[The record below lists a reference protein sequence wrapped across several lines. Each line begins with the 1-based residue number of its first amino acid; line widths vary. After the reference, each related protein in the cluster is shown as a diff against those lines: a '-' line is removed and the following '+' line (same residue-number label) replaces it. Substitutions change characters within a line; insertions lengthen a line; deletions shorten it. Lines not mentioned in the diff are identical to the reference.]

1 MKIRIAESIYCI
13 NHAYKSKLSLDSFLD
28 ENGDSIEGILSC
40 EKCNA
45 KFPVIGGVAII
56 VENFNAYVADRVEI
70 FGSWLVN
77 TKSIE
82 MRKFLK
88 QVGMNLPR
96 SENNKNRYD
105 DSDWF
110 KPFTWTHYDY
120 SLEDRML
127 SMLRWKIRPDE
138 IYRKVSNMLVTDIRN
153 IGLDVGCSVGSA
165 ALMIARKLSFVY
177 GIDLS
182 YSFISEAR
190 RRMKEMNISNAEFL
204 VCDSAKMPF
213 SQQYFDSIVALNLVG
228 RLDLEKTIASINKA
242 IKPDGRLYMA
252 DPYDNNIQHTNSQIT
267 GTQLRDI
274 LEKSGYTLSVKN
286 KKNESYI
293 PWIIKINDRCYLFYF
308 VDFIEAR
315 RSKDK

>member
-1 MKIRIAESIYCI
+1 LKIKVAESLYCI
-13 NHAYKSKLSLDSFLD
+13 NHAYKAKLSLESFLD

-40 EKCNA
+40 EKCDA
-45 KFPVIGGVAII
+45 TFPVIGGVAII
-56 VENFNAYVADRVEI
+56 VENFNAYAAERVEI
-70 FGSWLVN
+70 FGSWLVGV
-77 TKSIE
+77 KSIE
-82 MRKFLK
+82 LRKFLK
-88 QVGMNLPR
+88 QAGMNIIR

-105 DSDWF
+105 DSAWF
-110 KPFTWTHYDY
+110 RPFTWTHYDY

-138 IYRKVSNMLVTDIRN
+138 IYRKVTNMLETNIRN

-165 ALMIARKLSFVY
+165 ALMIAKKLSFVF

-182 YSFISEAR
+182 FSFISEAR
-190 RRMKEMNISNAEFL
+190 RRMKEMKISNAEFL

-228 RLDLEKTIASINKA
+228 RLDLEKTIMSINKL

-252 DPYDNNIQHTNSQIT
+252 DPYDNDIQQTKSTIA
-267 GTQLRDI
+267 GIELRNL
-274 LEKSGYTLSVKN
+274 LEKTGYTISAKN
-286 KKNESYI
+286 KKSESYI

-308 VDFIEAR
+308 LDFIEAR
-315 RSKDK
+315 RAKDT

>member
-1 MKIRIAESIYCI
+1 LKKRVAESLYCI
-13 NHAYKSKLSLDSFLD
+13 NHAYKAKLSLESFLD

-40 EKCNA
+40 EKCDA
-45 KFPVIGGVAII
+45 TFPVIGGVAII
-56 VENFNAYVADRVEI
+56 VENFSAYATERVEI
-70 FGSWLVN
+70 FGSWLVG

-88 QVGMNLPR
+88 QAGMNIPR

-105 DSDWF
+105 ESAWF
-110 KPFTWTHYDY
+110 RPFTWTHYDY
-120 SLEDRML
+120 SLDDRML

-138 IYRKVSNMLVTDIRN
+138 IYRKVTNMLETNIRN

-165 ALMIARKLSFVY
+165 ALMIAKKLSFVF

-182 YSFISEAR
+182 FSFISEAR
-190 RRMKEMNISNAEFL
+190 RRMKEMEISNAEFL

-228 RLDLEKTIASINKA
+228 RLDLEKTIMSINKL

-252 DPYDNNIQHTNSQIT
+252 DPYDNDIQQSKSTIE
-267 GTQLRDI
+267 GVELRNL
-274 LEKSGYTLSVKN
+274 LEKTGYTISAKN
-286 KKNESYI
+286 KKSESYI

-308 VDFIEAR
+308 LDFIEAR
-315 RSKDK
+315 RAKDT

>member
-1 MKIRIAESIYCI
+1 MKIKVAESLYCI
-13 NHAYKSKLSLDSFLD
+13 NHAYKVKLSLESFLD

-40 EKCNA
+40 EKCDA
-45 KFPVIGGVAII
+45 KFPVIGGVAMI
-56 VENFNAYVADRVEI
+56 VENFNAYAAERVEI
-70 FGSWLVN
+70 FGSWLVG

-82 MRKFLK
+82 LRKFLK
-88 QVGMNLPR
+88 EAVMNIPR

-105 DSDWF
+105 DSAWF
-110 KPFTWTHYDY
+110 RPFTWTHYDY

-138 IYRKVSNMLVTDIRN
+138 IYRKVTNMLETNIRN

-165 ALMIARKLSFVY
+165 ALMIAKKLSFVF

-182 YSFISEAR
+182 FSFISEAR
-190 RRMKEMNISNAEFL
+190 RRMKEMEISNAEFL

-228 RLDLEKTIASINKA
+228 RLDLEKTIMSINKL

-252 DPYDNNIQHTNSQIT
+252 DPYDNDIQQTKSTIA
-267 GTQLRDI
+267 GVELRDL
-274 LEKSGYTLSVKN
+274 LEKTGYTISAKN
-286 KKNESYI
+286 KKSESYI

-308 VDFIEAR
+308 LDFIEAR
-315 RSKDK
+315 RAKDT

>member
-1 MKIRIAESIYCI
+1 MYCI
-13 NHAYKSKLSLDSFLD
+13 NHAYKVKLSLESFLD

-40 EKCNA
+40 EKCDA
-45 KFPVIGGVAII
+45 KFPVIGGVAMI
-56 VENFNAYVADRVEI
+56 VENFNAYAAERVEI
-70 FGSWLVN
+70 FGSWLVG

-82 MRKFLK
+82 LRKFLK
-88 QVGMNLPR
+88 EAVMNIPR

-105 DSDWF
+105 DSAWF
-110 KPFTWTHYDY
+110 RPFTWTHYDY

-138 IYRKVSNMLVTDIRN
+138 IYRKVTNMLETNIRN

-165 ALMIARKLSFVY
+165 ALMIAKKLSFVF

-182 YSFISEAR
+182 FSFISEAR
-190 RRMKEMNISNAEFL
+190 RRMKEMEISNAEFL

-228 RLDLEKTIASINKA
+228 RLDLEKTIMSINKL

-252 DPYDNNIQHTNSQIT
+252 DPYDNDIQQTKSTIA
-267 GTQLRDI
+267 GVELRDL
-274 LEKSGYTLSVKN
+274 LEKTGYTISAKN
-286 KKNESYI
+286 KKSESYI

-308 VDFIEAR
+308 LDFIEAR
-315 RSKDK
+315 RAKDT

>member
-1 MKIRIAESIYCI
+1 LKKRIAESLYCI
-13 NHAYKSKLSLDSFLD
+13 NHAYKAKLSLESFLD

-40 EKCNA
+40 EKCDA
-45 KFPVIGGVAII
+45 TFPVIGGVAII
-56 VENFNAYVADRVEI
+56 VENFNAYATERVEI
-70 FGSWLVN
+70 FGSWLVG

-88 QVGMNLPR
+88 QAGMNIPR

-105 DSDWF
+105 ESAWF
-110 KPFTWTHYDY
+110 RPFTWTHYDY

-138 IYRKVSNMLVTDIRN
+138 IYRKVTNMLETNIRN

-165 ALMIARKLSFVY
+165 ALMIAKKLSFVF

-182 YSFISEAR
+182 FSFISEAR
-190 RRMKEMNISNAEFL
+190 RRMKEMEISNAEFL

-228 RLDLEKTIASINKA
+228 RLDLEKTIMSINKL

-252 DPYDNNIQHTNSQIT
+252 DPYDNDIQQTKSTIE
-267 GTQLRDI
+267 GVELRNL
-274 LEKSGYTLSVKN
+274 LEKTGYTISAKN
-286 KKNESYI
+286 KKSESYI

-308 VDFIEAR
+308 LDFIEAR
-315 RSKDK
+315 RAKDT

>member
-1 MKIRIAESIYCI
+1 MKIKVAESLYCI
-13 NHAYKSKLSLDSFLD
+13 NHAYKVKLSLESFLD

-40 EKCNA
+40 EKCDA
-45 KFPVIGGVAII
+45 KFPVIGGVAMI
-56 VENFNAYVADRVEI
+56 VENFNAYAAERVEI
-70 FGSWLVN
+70 FGSWLVG

-82 MRKFLK
+82 LRKFLK
-88 QVGMNLPR
+88 EAGMNIPR

-105 DSDWF
+105 DSAWF
-110 KPFTWTHYDY
+110 RPFTWTHYDY

-127 SMLRWKIRPDE
+127 SMLRWKIRPNE
-138 IYRKVSNMLVTDIRN
+138 IYRKVTNMLETNIRN

-165 ALMIARKLSFVY
+165 ALMIAKKLSFVF

-182 YSFISEAR
+182 FSFISEAR
-190 RRMKEMNISNAEFL
+190 RRMKELEISNAEFL

-228 RLDLEKTIASINKA
+228 RLDLEKTIMSINKL

-252 DPYDNNIQHTNSQIT
+252 DPYDNDIQQTKSTIA
-267 GTQLRDI
+267 GIELRNL
-274 LEKSGYTLSVKN
+274 LEKTGYTISAKN
-286 KKNESYI
+286 KKSESYI

-308 VDFIEAR
+308 LDFIEAR
-315 RSKDK
+315 RAKDT

>member
-1 MKIRIAESIYCI
+1 LKIKVAESLYCI
-13 NHAYKSKLSLDSFLD
+13 NHAYKAKLSLESFLD

-40 EKCNA
+40 EKCDA
-45 KFPVIGGVAII
+45 TFPVIGGVAII
-56 VENFNAYVADRVEI
+56 VENFNAYAAERVEI
-70 FGSWLVN
+70 FGSWLVGV
-77 TKSIE
+77 KSIE
-82 MRKFLK
+82 LRKFLK
-88 QVGMNLPR
+88 EAGMNIPR

-105 DSDWF
+105 DSAWF
-110 KPFTWTHYDY
+110 RPFTWTHYDY

-138 IYRKVSNMLVTDIRN
+138 IYRKVTNMLETNIRN

-165 ALMIARKLSFVY
+165 ALMIAKKLSFVF

-182 YSFISEAR
+182 FSFISEAR
-190 RRMKEMNISNAEFL
+190 RRMKEMEISNAEFL

-228 RLDLEKTIASINKA
+228 RLDLGKTIMSINKL

-252 DPYDNNIQHTNSQIT
+252 DPYDNDIQQTKSTIA
-267 GTQLRDI
+267 GVELRDL
-274 LEKSGYTLSVKN
+274 LEKTGYTISAKN
-286 KKNESYI
+286 KKSESYI

-308 VDFIEAR
+308 LDFIEAR
-315 RSKDK
+315 RAKDT

>member
-1 MKIRIAESIYCI
+1 MKIKVAESLCCI
-13 NHAYKSKLSLDSFLD
+13 NHAYKAKLSLESFLD

-40 EKCNA
+40 EKCDA
-45 KFPVIGGVAII
+45 KFPVIGGVAMI
-56 VENFNAYVADRVEI
+56 VENFNAYAAERVEI
-70 FGSWLVN
+70 FGSWLVG

-82 MRKFLK
+82 LRKFLK
-88 QVGMNLPR
+88 EAGMNIPR

-105 DSDWF
+105 DSAWF
-110 KPFTWTHYDY
+110 RPFTWTHYDY

-138 IYRKVSNMLVTDIRN
+138 IYRKVTNMLETNIRN

-165 ALMIARKLSFVY
+165 ALMIAKKLSFVF

-182 YSFISEAR
+182 FSFISEAR
-190 RRMKEMNISNAEFL
+190 RRMKEMEISNAEFL

-228 RLDLEKTIASINKA
+228 RLDLEKTIMSINKL

-252 DPYDNNIQHTNSQIT
+252 DPCDNDIQQTKSTIS
-267 GTQLRDI
+267 GVELRDL
-274 LEKSGYTLSVKN
+274 LEKTGYTISAKN
-286 KKNESYI
+286 KKSESYI
-293 PWIIKINDRCYLFYF
+293 PWIIKINDRSYLFYF
-308 VDFIEAR
+308 LDFIEAR
-315 RSKDK
+315 RAKDT

>member
-1 MKIRIAESIYCI
+1 MKIRVAESLYCI
-13 NHAYKSKLSLDSFLD
+13 NHAYKAKLSLESFLD

-40 EKCNA
+40 EKCDA

-56 VENFNAYVADRVEI
+56 VENFNAYVAERVEI

-96 SENNKNRYD
+96 SENNRNRYD
-105 DSDWF
+105 DSSWF

-138 IYRKVSNMLVTDIRN
+138 IYRKVSNMLETNIRN

-165 ALMIARKLSFVY
+165 ALMIAKKLSFVF

-190 RRMKEMNISNAEFL
+190 RRMKEMGISNAEFL

-213 SQQYFDSIVALNLVG
+213 SQQYFDSIMALNLVG
-228 RLDLEKTIASINKA
+228 RLDLEKTIASINKL

-252 DPYDNNIQHTNSQIT
+252 DPYDNDIQHANSRIV
-267 GTQLRDI
+267 GVQLRDI
-274 LEKSGYTLSVKN
+274 LEKAGYTISAKN

-315 RSKDK
+315 RSKDN